1 VITAAVIAVYVVGF
15 VVTYRKAYVVI
26 SEDSYRTGFL
36 PSEPDPADKYFIA
49 ALAIVAAL
57 VWLPLCVGYGI
68 YRTLTPV
75 TPRERKADLDA
86 REREIERLERE
97 LGIKRDE

>member
-1 VITAAVIAVYVVGF
+1 MITAAVIAVYVVGF
-15 VVTYRKAYVVI
+15 VVTYRKAYVLI
-26 SEDSYRTGFL
+26 SEDTARIGA
-36 PSEPDPADKYFIA
+36 PPDPSDQFFFA
-49 ALAIVAAL
+49 ALAIVAGL

-86 REREIERLERE
+86 REREIERLEHE

>member
-1 VITAAVIAVYVVGF
+1 MITAAVIAVYVVGF

-36 PSEPDPADKYFIA
+36 PFFA
-49 ALAIVAAL
+49 ALAIVAGL

-86 REREIERLERE
+86 REREITRLERE
-97 LGIKRDE
+97 LGIKHDE